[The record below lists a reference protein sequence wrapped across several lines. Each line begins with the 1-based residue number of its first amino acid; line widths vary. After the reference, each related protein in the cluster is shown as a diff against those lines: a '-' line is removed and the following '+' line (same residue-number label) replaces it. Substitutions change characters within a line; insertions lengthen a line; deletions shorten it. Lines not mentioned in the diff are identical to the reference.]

1 MGMMLAQEGRA
12 EAKRQNSKELPIQY
26 QQCQIYRKF
35 LGVLSS
41 PPYLGLIFLDHAI
54 LSLLS
59 TSPHCP
65 TQPFYKAHTN
75 LVYCLGLIEWNRIS
89 PRKIFRTLLQF
100 LCIVFHCMNLSE
112 TLDLWHE
119 FYPSANA

>member
-35 LGVLSS
+35 LGVLIS
-41 PPYLGLIFLDHAI
+41 PPCLGLIFLDHAI

-65 TQPFYKAHTN
+65 TQPFLQGSHKS
-75 LVYCLGLIEWNRIS
+75 GL
-89 PRKIFRTLLQF
+89 LLRADRVEQD
-100 LCIVFHCMNLSE
+100 I
-112 TLDLWHE
+112 
-119 FYPSANA
+119 A